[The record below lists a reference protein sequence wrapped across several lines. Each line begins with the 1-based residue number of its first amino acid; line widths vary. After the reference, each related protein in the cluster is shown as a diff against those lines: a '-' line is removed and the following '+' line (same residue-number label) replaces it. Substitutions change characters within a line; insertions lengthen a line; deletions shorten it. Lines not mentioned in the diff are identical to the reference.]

1 MSTLT
6 RSVVVKV
13 WALCGILRDGG
24 ITYQEYLTELSW
36 LLYLC
41 FSSHNSQ
48 KIPNQQITRTWDV
61 LLSTPPCD
69 LLDTYRK
76 ILDVLSRSK
85 DPITSAIFADAE
97 TRITDP
103 PVLAKLV
110 DAIDRIEWHQM
121 NAQILGDIYEGI
133 LERNAQEQKSGAGQ
147 YFTPRSVV
155 DLMVRA
161 ISPKA
166 GELVQD
172 PAAGTGGF
180 LVSAA
185 AHTRPTATSTL
196 TCQPPTNAQPSY
208 FGVELVP
215 SAYRLCLM
223 NLSLH
228 AVPAKIVLGNTLAQA
243 GMSLPRPDVIL
254 TNPPFGSRRGADRV
268 ERPDLAYQTSN
279 KQLAFLQHVYRTLK
293 PGGRAAIVVP
303 DGVLFDGGIARSI
316 RQELMHI
323 CNVHTILRL
332 PVGLFYAQAV
342 KTNVLFI
349 NKPLPSVSDGHDAT
363 KRTWIYDARTGTS
376 ARTQV
381 AKTATIFADFEHVYA
396 VSQTERVGIADG
408 HPRLACFTRT
418 DVRRHYDRLDLTA
431 NLPNDSRN
439 NSSRDPG
446 KSLYEI
452 RMALTEALEAVEQL
466 ELDLFSNRQT
476 NES

>member
-1 MSTLT
+1 MSTPT
-6 RSVVVKV
+6 RSVVAKV

-24 ITYQEYLTELSW
+24 ITYQDYLTELSW

-41 FSSHNSQ
+41 FSSHNIP
-48 KIPNQQITRTWDV
+48 KIPNQQITLVWNV
-61 LLSTPPCD
+61 LLNTPASD
-69 LLDTYRK
+69 LLNTYRN
-76 ILDVLSRSK
+76 ILDTLSRS

-103 PVLAKLV
+103 YVLAKLV
-110 DAIDRIEWHQM
+110 DAIDKIEWRKM
-121 NAQILGDIYEGI
+121 NTQVLGDIYEGI

-185 AHTRPTATSTL
+185 MHARSTANRTLACQSSTNLQPTF
-196 TCQPPTNAQPSY
+196 

-215 SAYRLCLM
+215 GAYRLCLM

-228 AVPAKIVLGNTLAQA
+228 AVPASIVLGSTLGEA
-243 GMSLPRPDVIL
+243 GMSLPKPDIIL

-268 ERPDLAYQTSN
+268 ERSDLTFQTSN

-316 RQELMHI
+316 RQELI
-323 CNVHTILRL
+323 RTCNVHTILRL

-349 NKPLPSVSDGHDAT
+349 KKPVLPVSDQRDTT
-363 KRTWIYDARTGTS
+363 KRTWVYDARTETS
-376 ARTQV
+376 ARTQA
-381 AKTATIFADFEHVYA
+381 AKTATIFADFEHIYA
-396 VSQTERVGIADG
+396 MSQAERVNVAID
-408 HPRLACFTRT
+408 HPRLACFTRA
-418 DVRRHYDRLDLTA
+418 DVRRNLDRLDLAA
-431 NLPNDSRN
+431 NFPSDSQTY
-439 NSSRDPG
+439 SSRDPG
-446 KSLYEI
+446 KSLYRI
-452 RMALTEALEAVEQL
+452 KMALTEALEAVEQL
-466 ELDLFSNRQT
+466 EVDLFSNGRT
-476 NES
+476 YEP